1 MHDKMMTCTLKLY
14 NYYKLGIHIIIL
26 HPPIVVLTKFSCKK
40 KKNVE
45 FLITKK
51 PRSMFI
57 ENINHSDGQIKIV
70 FNAGT
75 R

>member
-1 MHDKMMTCTLKLY
+1 MHNKMMTCTLKLY
-14 NYYKLGIHIIIL
+14 NYYKLGIHIIL
-26 HPPIVVLTKFSCKK
+26 HPPIVVLILKFRV